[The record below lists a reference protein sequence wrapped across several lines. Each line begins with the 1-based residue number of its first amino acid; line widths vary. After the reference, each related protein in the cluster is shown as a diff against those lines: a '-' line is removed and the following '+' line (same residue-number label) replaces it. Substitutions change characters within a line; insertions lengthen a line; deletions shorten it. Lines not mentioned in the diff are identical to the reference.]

1 MARPAPIGLV
11 GIACVVNLGLAGLC
25 LVAAGRTGS
34 AIPTAAAIQ
43 VLAVAISQALVLR
56 ALALESVAAASKS
69 RLDIAFWAVVVPVM
83 LFALAAGIAIDRGI
97 ARLGVALPASDR
109 LLAYGPLAA
118 GWMAEAVLAA
128 RLAQRFEVSGEAGS
142 PGRGTRRLTGSALYA
157 LLLQTLAAIAGFA
170 VALIGMGLH
179 MELGWPA
186 SDAVT
191 SIAIGLVTGA
201 VAALMAIETRLL
213 IRDPAELDQR
223 KGATERPSAPE
234 LAAKPENSARSGS
247 SRKRRGRR

>member
-1 MARPAPIGLV
+1 MAQPAPIGLV
-11 GIACVVNLGLAGLC
+11 AIACVVNLGLAGLC

-43 VLAVAISQALVLR
+43 ALAVAFSQALVLR
-56 ALALESVAAASKS
+56 ALAVESADSRPQS
-69 RLDIAFWAVVVPVM
+69 RLDVAFWAVVVPVM
-83 LFALAAGIAIDRGI
+83 LFALAAGIAIERGI
-97 ARLGVALPASDR
+97 ARLGVPLPASDR
-109 LLAYGPLAA
+109 MLAYGPLAA

-128 RLAQRFEVSGEAGS
+128 RLAQRFQLSGEAGM
-142 PGRGTRRLTGSALYA
+142 PGQGTRRLTGSAHYA

-179 MELGWPA
+179 MEFGWPA

-191 SIAIGLVTGA
+191 AIAIGLVTGA

-213 IRDPAELDQR
+213 IADPTALDARKTAAERQ
-223 KGATERPSAPE
+223 GAPAAAVPE
-234 LAAKPENSARSGS
+234 PNARGSS